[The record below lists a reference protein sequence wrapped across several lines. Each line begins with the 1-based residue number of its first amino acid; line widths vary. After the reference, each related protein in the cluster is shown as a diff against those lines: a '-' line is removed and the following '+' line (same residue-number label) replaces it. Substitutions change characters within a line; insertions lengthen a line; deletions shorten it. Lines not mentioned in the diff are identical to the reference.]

1 MTDFYDGYAGFKA
14 YSTPV
19 LKPKHTARF
28 DRDFWRPTGCNPDM
42 SVLEVG
48 CGTGLFLAYLK
59 EKGVGDFIGIDK
71 DPELAARIPEQ
82 VAERFLAIDIW
93 DYLSGDGAGSRF
105 DRVVLYDVLEHFS
118 HEDGG
123 KLLMLLK
130 ARLKPQGRI
139 LLRLP
144 NMASPWGAQ
153 HQYGDL
159 THKAAYTPGSLRQLA
174 LSAGLTCRACFPHV
188 EGSPTR
194 RILDKALHGLLSRV
208 LMTPPEIFSAN
219 FFAVLESRD

>member
-1 MTDFYDGYAGFKA
+1 MSDFYEGYSGFKA

-19 LKPKHTARF
+19 LKPKHIARF
-28 DRDFWRPTGCNPDM
+28 DKDFWGPTGCGHDM

-48 CGTGLFLAYLK
+48 CGTGLFLAYLH
-59 EKGVGDFIGIDK
+59 EKGVDDFIGIDR
-71 DPELAARIPEQ
+71 DPELAAHIPEH
-82 VAERFLAIDIW
+82 VADRFLATDVW
-93 DYLSGDGAGSRF
+93 DYLAGDGAGSRF
-105 DRVVLYDVLEHFS
+105 DRIVLYDVLEHFD
-118 HEDGG
+118 HEEGR

-130 ARLKPQGRI
+130 SRLKSGGRI

-159 THKAAYTPGSLRQLA
+159 THKAAYTPNSLRQLA
-174 LSAGLTCRACFPHV
+174 LSAGLICRTCYPHV

-194 RILDKALHGLLSRV
+194 RVLDAALHGLLARV
-208 LMTPPEIFSAN
+208 LMMPPEIFSAN